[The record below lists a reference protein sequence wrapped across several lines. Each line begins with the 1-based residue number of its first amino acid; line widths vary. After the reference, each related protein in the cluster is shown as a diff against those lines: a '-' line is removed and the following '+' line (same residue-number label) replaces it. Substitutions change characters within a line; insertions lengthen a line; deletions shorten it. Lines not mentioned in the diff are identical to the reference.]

1 MFFGQKKFT
10 VYMWKHSQDNGGF
23 QLEFVS
29 ISAVIGWNYNIQTK
43 EQILLRI
50 FFR

>member
-23 QLEFVS
+23 QMEFVS
-29 ISAVIGWNYNIQTK
+29 ISHNVSAVIGWNYNIQTREK
-43 EQILLRI
+43 IL
-50 FFR
+50 